1 MIVDAHLHVFV
12 PHSRRHPRQVD
23 ALAPAERAA
32 PVTELLPVMEVAGV
46 DRAVL
51 VPLGPED
58 DYVAECRR
66 AMPGTFVSIGVAD
79 AATTGRLP
87 GTDPVA
93 ALRKRVT
100 AANFAALRMN
110 WLGEPGTPVTDS
122 PAFGVLEELARTGLV
137 LWFYAP
143 PHQLPLLA
151 EALRALPGLRVVLN
165 HLGFCPEG
173 MTVDALNRP
182 RVETLIPPQTLP
194 AVLALARYPEVRVLL
209 SGQYAFSS
217 GEYPYP
223 DLDPLIADVFGAYG
237 AERLMWASDYPWTR
251 DVPGYA
257 SLLRLPDHHLPG
269 LSAADRDAIL
279 GGTAMN
285 LFADFWGS

>member
-1 MIVDAHLHVFV
+1 
-12 PHSRRHPRQVD
+12 VD
-23 ALAPAERAA
+23 ALAPAGRAA
-32 PVTELLPVMEVAGV
+32 PVTDLLSVMAAAGV

-66 AMPGTFVSIGVAD
+66 ATPGSFVSAGVAD
-79 AATTGRLP
+79 AATTGRRL

-93 ALRKRVT
+93 ALRKRIR

-110 WLGEPGTPVTDS
+110 WLGEPGRPVTDS
-122 PAFGVLEELARTGLV
+122 PAFAVLEELARTGLV

-143 PHQLPLLA
+143 PRQLPLLT
-151 EALRALPGLRVVLN
+151 EALRILPGLRVVLN
-165 HLGFCPEG
+165 HLGFCPDG
-173 MTVDALNRP
+173 MTVDVANRP
-182 RVETLIPPQTLP
+182 RIETVIPPRTLP
-194 AVLALARYPEVRVLL
+194 AVLALARYPQVRVLL

-217 GEYPYP
+217 EEYPYP
-223 DLDPLIADVFGAYG
+223 DLDPLVAEVFGAYG
-237 AERLMWASDYPWTR
+237 ADRLMWASDYPWTR

-257 SLLRLPDHHLPG
+257 SLLSLPDHHLPG
-269 LSAADRDAIL
+269 LSAAEREAIL

-285 LFADFWGS
+285 LFADFWGN